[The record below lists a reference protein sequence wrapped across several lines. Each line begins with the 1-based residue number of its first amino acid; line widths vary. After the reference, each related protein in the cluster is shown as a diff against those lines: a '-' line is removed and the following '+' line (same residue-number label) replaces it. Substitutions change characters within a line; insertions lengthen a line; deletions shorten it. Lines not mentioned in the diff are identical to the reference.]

1 MYILK
6 PRLFPH
12 TKKNR
17 DKQYFQSSPRLYLVT
32 GRKELL
38 FTAVERDL
46 RLSKI
51 YIFKSGLFGFIE
63 VKTE

>member
-17 DKQYFQSSPRLYLVT
+17 DRQYSQSSPRLYLVT

-51 YIFKSGLFGFIE
+51 
-63 VKTE
+63 